1 MRVSDLGRR
10 MAELARELDSLR
22 SVEAVQEHVVAAAVD
37 LVESCTS
44 ASLVPSAPAEGQ
56 ANHATPVT
64 PAAPVPSAVTD
75 PRLQALDDL
84 QRALREG
91 PCVDV
96 VGEVALVHSYDLA
109 AESRWPRWSAEVVRT
124 LGARSLL
131 SVRLRTNR
139 DQIGVLTLYSD
150 AVGGFDHEERE
161 SAQAIAAHGAV
172 ALAAVRNVDRM
183 LEAMN
188 RRTTIGAAI
197 GIVMERF
204 DLEEAVAFEVLRR
217 LSQEQNRKLFDIAE
231 ELVRERHVEGLGAPA
246 PAAD

>member
-1 MRVSDLGRR
+1 MRVSELGRR

-22 SVEAVQEHVVAAAVD
+22 SVDAIQEHVVAAAVD

-44 ASLVPSAPAEGQ
+44 ASLVASLPAEGPT
-56 ANHATPVT
+56 AST
-64 PAAPVPSAVTD
+64 VTD
-75 PRLQALDDL
+75 PRLQVLDDL
-84 QRALREG
+84 QRDLGEG
-91 PCVDV
+91 PCVDA
-96 VGEVALVHSYDLA
+96 VGEVSLVHSYDLA
-109 AESRWPRWSAEVVRT
+109 AETRWPRWSAEVVRSV
-124 LGARSLL
+124 GARSLL

-197 GIVMERF
+197 GIVMERY
-204 DLEEAVAFEVLRR
+204 DLEEPVAFEVLRR

-231 ELVRERHVEGLGAPA
+231 ELVRERQVEGLGAPA
-246 PAAD
+246 PADD